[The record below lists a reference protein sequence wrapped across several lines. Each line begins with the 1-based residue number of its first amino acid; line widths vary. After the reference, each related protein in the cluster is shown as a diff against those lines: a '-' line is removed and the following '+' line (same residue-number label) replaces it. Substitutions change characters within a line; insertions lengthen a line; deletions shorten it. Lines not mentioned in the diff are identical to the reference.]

1 MKKIIFV
8 LTILISTISFGQDI
22 PLGDNFFKAD
32 FTLDSVTLGIESN
45 QINLSGDVGL
55 CLKNVWMRHGK

>member
-22 PLGDNFFKAD
+22 PLGDNFFKAQEAPT
-32 FTLDSVTLGIESN
+32 FPAPIIVTFIFYYFFF
-45 QINLSGDVGL
+45 
-55 CLKNVWMRHGK
+55 K